1 MSEGNISIRETLKD
15 QSRDPGEQVE
25 RGENIDEKVVEL
37 KRELEEK
44 RGKQIVRRQKDKV
57 KRTDLMKEL
66 KEEQR

>member
-1 MSEGNISIRETLKD
+1 
-15 QSRDPGEQVE
+15 
-25 RGENIDEKVVEL
+25 VVEL